1 MIHCPPSPKTLP
13 TTFICVLTAG
23 LLSAGAAAEDADSG
37 PFGKLRMNLWIRRYT
52 DSKWAEEKFSIPRE
66 AVSVFTYEGQP
77 HVHITEKYIAADYGV
92 SGVLFDVGTG
102 KMVRRYTMLDGWP
115 DRHPR
120 AFDPKP
126 HPTPLVRRLVDPG
139 LVARRRPW
147 RRIEDGEK
155 PPLSVAAE
163 VRLGKRTFRA
173 MQPALSDIP
182 RSKGSNIAR
191 KEFGRWKN
199 YLDVSSRLSCVQ
211 AVAGDKTRRYTTGD
225 GLAGNIVSHLV
236 VSGRTLW
243 AACVDVYDEDRKVW
257 GPGGLCRYDARADRW
272 IHVKTVNDKPVGWV
286 TLLEAHGDE
295 LWVGF
300 REGQGIT
307 GEKIMYGMGLYPGL
321 YRPKVTAIVLARL
334 KDGKWTVW
342 SRKPCPET
350 RRQRGGT
357 RATAEP
363 PTEIPRKLA
372 VFDDRVLL
380 YSTTRSNVRSG
391 NFYLPRD
398 GQISE
403 LNLRAGKWR
412 LFDPRKDLGTHRLMG
427 LNVQG
432 RHVIL
437 RSETN
442 VHQWDEKRAS
452 WRRLETHCTLPNPA
466 IGDVSPIGDELWV
479 GYTAQGHY
487 FTGIQGISR
496 YDGKAGRWSFMTSEE
511 LGTSCN
517 VQSIAPGPGN
527 QAWVLFAQKEWY
539 TAAIFIPRQEPP
551 TSVASKA
558 GVGRF
563 ADGKWQFPVKLP
575 GVPESVQRSR
585 RGPVRVETWQQ
596 SLPIRQLA
604 GAGGAVFVVNGLGV
618 YAGPGQWRR
627 IYDKQVIGIE
637 ALADARTLGILRY
650 KGADAEG
657 PKYDLG
663 LYEPKTGKLTFR
675 KVKRS
680 DPDSR
685 YPLFGG
691 RLSRGGDHSRGAA
704 RLLTKKPGDW
714 YVCSYW
720 HARWHGTGGVRLIES
735 PRAFWIASTGRL
747 VRIDRKKLP
756 HWVGR

>member
-1 MIHCPPSPKTLP
+1 M
-13 TTFICVLTAG
+13 VL
-23 LLSAGAAAEDADSG
+23 SSCAAAEDANSG
-37 PFGKLRMNLWIRRYT
+37 LWIRLHAGGRWT
-52 DSKWAEEKFSIPRE
+52 EEKFSIPRE
-66 AVSVFTYEGQP
+66 AVSVFTYEGRP
-77 HVHITEKYIAADYGV
+77 RTVHITEKYIAVDYGV

-102 KMVRRYTMLDGWP
+102 KMVRRYTMVDGWP
-115 DRHPR
+115 SRRPEAFGPEQVPAPR
-120 AFDPKP
+120 SA
-126 HPTPLVRRLVDPG
+126 RLVDPG
-139 LVARRRPW
+139 LVAWRWPR

-155 PPLSVAAE
+155 PPLNVAAE
-163 VRLGKRTFRA
+163 VWFGGRTFRA
-173 MQPALSDIP
+173 MQPALQDIP
-182 RSKGSNIAR
+182 HGKGWTVR
-191 KEFGRWKN
+191 KGRGRWKGC
-199 YLDVSSRLSCVQ
+199 LDFSSRLSCVQ
-211 AVAGDKTRRYTTGD
+211 AVAGNKTRRYTTGD
-225 GLAGNIVSHLV
+225 GLAGNIVSYLA
-236 VSGRTLW
+236 VSAGTLW
-243 AACVDVYDEDRKVW
+243 AACVDVYDEDRKAW

-272 IHVKTVNDKPVGWV
+272 IHVKTINDKPVGWV

-300 REGQGIT
+300 RDGQGIT
-307 GEKIMYGMGLYPGL
+307 GQKIVYGMGVYPWL
-321 YRPKVTAIVLARL
+321 CRPKVTAIVLARL

-342 SRKPCPET
+342 SRKPCPESR
-350 RRQRGGT
+350 RRQGGT

-363 PTEIPRKLA
+363 PTEVPRKLV
-372 VFDDRVLL
+372 VFNGRALL
-380 YSTTRSNVRSG
+380 YSTTGSNFLSG
-391 NFYLPRD
+391 NLAVPAD
-398 GQISE
+398 GQVSA

-412 LFDPRKDLGTHRLMG
+412 IFDPRKDLGTHRLMG
-427 LNVQG
+427 LHVQG
-432 RHVIL
+432 GHVIL
-437 RSETN
+437 LSETN

-466 IGDVSPIGDELWV
+466 IGDLSPIGDELWV
-479 GYTAQGHY
+479 GYTRQSFH

-496 YDGKAGRWSFMTSEE
+496 YDAKAGRWSFMTSEE

-517 VQSIAPGPGN
+517 VRSIAPGPGN
-527 QAWVLFAQKEWY
+527 QAWVLFAEKEWHG
-539 TAAIFIPRQEPP
+539 AASFIPHQEPP
-551 TSVASKA
+551 SSVAGKP

-575 GVPESVQRSR
+575 GVPESAQRTRRVGDRVQ
-585 RGPVRVETWQQ
+585 TWEV
-596 SLPIRQLA
+596 SLGIGQLA

-650 KGADAEG
+650 KGADAVG

-675 KVKRS
+675 EVKRS
-680 DPDSR
+680 DLDSR

-691 RLSRGGDHSRGAA
+691 RLSRGGDHSPGAA
-704 RLLTKKPGDW
+704 RLPTKKPGDW

-720 HARWHGTGGVRLIES
+720 HVRSHGQTPSHLVES

-747 VRIDRKKLP
+747 IRIDRKKLP